1 MRDSTT
7 VTKYQRYQ
15 TMNISHTHNW
25 ISADVQ
31 ARIETPKT
39 PLNKEDI
46 VEEKSRKI
54 TKAKMHKNPASDT
67 SETYKLKMAKFK
79 NGQPEDFLSSWRT
92 SRMWLTGQEPRQW
105 QEESTIYVLCYM
117 EKLYDILTNWRV
129 KTVAQKIPTWS
140 TSRRVYSGISP
151 Q

>member
-54 TKAKMHKNPASDT
+54 TKAKMHKNPASDA

-79 NGQPEDFLSSWRT
+79 NGQPEDFFALLKNFKNVIDGSGTT
-92 SRMWLTGQEPRQW
+92 SVTGRINYLRAMLHGEA
-105 QEESTIYVLCYM
+105 L
-117 EKLYDILTNWRV
+117 
-129 KTVAQKIPTWS
+129 
-140 TSRRVYSGISP
+140 
-151 Q
+151 